1 MSATKFSGIP
11 LSIIMWILL
20 AISVGFA
27 WAYFNLLN
35 QVKNDFSGDTGRIVD
50 NAWSSML
57 TAAVLSTVALTAL
70 TIQVI
75 FYTVQFRNMGA
86 MSASLFFLEWIL
98 IAISTIVY
106 WLISNPTT
114 VKDNYLLV
122 GAITSTVALFLFTV
136 YFGMEIYPFFQEK
149 LKSAKKNQLSR
160 K

>member
-1 MSATKFSGIP
+1 
-11 LSIIMWILL
+11 
-20 AISVGFA
+20 
-27 WAYFNLLN
+27 
-35 QVKNDFSGDTGRIVD
+35 
-50 NAWSSML
+50 ML
-57 TAAVLSTVALTAL
+57 TAAVLSTVAL

-149 LKSAKKNQLSR
+149 LKSVKKNQLSG